1 MTKDDFLAKYRSP
14 ILGILLEANRA
25 DAKGLG
31 FHADRWIAKINE
43 IVDEMFRDLQPEL
56 PLPVKPA
63 TPTTPAG
70 ILPAGNQGRPGNPPA
85 RPTPTQG
92 R

>member
-1 MTKDDFLAKYRSP
+1 MDKDDFLAKYRSP
-14 ILGILLEANRA
+14 ILGILLEANRS

-43 IVDEMFRDLQPEL
+43 LVDGMYADLRPEP

-63 TPTTPAG
+63 PPTTTTTAGTPPAANHR
-70 ILPAGNQGRPGNPPA
+70 PAGNAAGN
-85 RPTPTQG
+85 TQ
-92 R
+92 RR